1 MTVFTMIIQKKF
13 IVGYI
18 LKPLIIII
26 TCIKDRFNQTDYQ
39 IYVLLQEMLIKA
51 FKKQDWED
59 DLMFLH

>member
-39 IYVLLQEMLIKA
+39 IYVLLQEILIKV

>member
-39 IYVLLQEMLIKA
+39 IYVLLQEILIKA

>member
-26 TCIKDRFNQTDYQ
+26 TCIKNRFNQTDYQ
-39 IYVLLQEMLIKA
+39 IYVLLQEILIKA